1 MNSQKTI
8 LLIDDEA
15 DLRQLVKIAL
25 KSRGYLVETAG
36 NGLEGLEKLRTV
48 KPELI
53 ILDMNMPKMG
63 GLEFY
68 QKICV
73 NGHPEHPV
81 LVLTARANM
90 EHLFRELNIDGFM
103 AKPFEVDDL
112 LGEVDT
118 IIRSKAGGGAR
129 TAAPGV
135 ADGPRAPARVC
146 VAENDEAAF
155 NKIGSAFLGAGYIVN
170 AARSGTEAIE
180 RISAAVPDAAVIKLG
195 LVDISGD
202 IVVGKL
208 KMMARTREV
217 KCVLHTGRTAD
228 RTIITEQISR
238 KGGIDCFLVSDDPGE
253 LVAAVNKL
261 LQV

>member
-1 MNSQKTI
+1 MNAQKTI

-25 KSRGYLVETAG
+25 ASRGYLVETAG
-36 NGLEGLEKLRTV
+36 NGIEGLEKLHTV
-48 KPELI
+48 KPDLI

-73 NGHPEHPV
+73 NGHPEYPV

-90 EHLFRELNIDGFM
+90 EHLFRDLNIDGFM

-112 LGEVDT
+112 LGEVET
-118 IIRSKAGGGAR
+118 IIRGRAGSARPSSGA
-129 TAAPGV
+129 AAG
-135 ADGPRAPARVC
+135 APRGAARVC

-155 NKIGSAFLGAGYIVN
+155 SRIGSAFLGAGYIVN

-180 RISAAVPDAAVIKLG
+180 RISSAVPDAAVIKLG
-195 LVDISGD
+195 LTDISGD

-208 KMMARTREV
+208 KMMAKTREV
-217 KCVLHTGRTAD
+217 KCVLYTDRTAD

-253 LVAAVNKL
+253 LVGAVNKL